1 MIIEKDWFFKLRDK
15 KTNKTTC
22 RVLFRVVDSNRKVNI
37 NTTGILVCEIKR
49 WIKIYKE
56 KIIPG
61 LDKNQKKYKETKDNV
76 SYWDIY
82 KDYLIPENRS
92 PYKEDF
98 TKQHFVKLNYKL
110 LEPDKLLTYNQGL
123 FLLLGLDSTELDH
136 SMRDFPVLDGA
147 RPANAFEFIFWNTEQ
162 NQMLKTSNYVKN
174 RKITSKDL
182 IKLADK
188 YDFFIK
194 KDSRIIKRH
203 LNKNISKKIYKVLT
217 SHNYITGCYDDMWE
231 WNKSI
236 ERNKLSYLA
245 TRLKQKR
252 ILGNHCHKELS
263 NYIPDPK
270 PNSKKPLKNI
280 TEISSKAKKIIDDIV
295 DEIIR

>member
-1 MIIEKDWFFKLRDK
+1 MTIKEDWLFQLKNKDTKEI
-15 KTNKTTC
+15 TC
-22 RVLFRVVDSNRKVNI
+22 SVLFRIADSNRKVNI
-37 NTTGILVCEIKR
+37 NTTGVLICEIKR
-49 WIKIYKE
+49 WI
-56 KIIPG
+56 
-61 LDKNQKKYKETKDNV
+61 
-76 SYWDIY
+76 
-82 KDYLIPENRS
+82 
-92 PYKEDF
+92 
-98 TKQHFVKLNYKL
+98 
-110 LEPDKLLTYNQGL
+110 
-123 FLLLGLDSTELDH
+123 
-136 SMRDFPVLDGA
+136 
-147 RPANAFEFIFWNTEQ
+147 
-162 NQMLKTSNYVKN
+162 
-174 RKITSKDL
+174 
-182 IKLADK
+182 
-188 YDFFIK
+188 
-194 KDSRIIKRH
+194 
-203 LNKNISKKIYKVLT
+203 KIYKVLT